1 MNIMVSDHHVWRSIA
16 LMTDFSKKQVALPSS
31 LPPPFIL
38 LLLLSSLAL
47 PPT

>member
-1 MNIMVSDHHVWRSIA
+1 
-16 LMTDFSKKQVALPSS
+16 VALPSS

-47 PPT
+47 PPTWPLLHWREAPIAAAIVYWVSNAC